1 MKTKYYVI
9 VGTIVV
15 ALIGGILLVR
25 SGISPSASPSA
36 TVKAFYK
43 ALNKGDISRVENYL
57 SFATNLRSIT
67 SILSF
72 PLGNDTISLLE
83 SLAGKIQEVKILRE
97 YSWELFGQRGMAVQ
111 ARVILKPKVQE
122 QAKIEAKE
130 QLGKGLSRLEFD
142 KILFIG
148 NFPEKQEWV
157 LVKEGGKWKIA
168 DLARFS

>member
-43 ALNKGDISRVENYL
+43 ALNKGDISRAENYL
-57 SFATNLRSIT
+57 SFAANLRSIA
-67 SILSF
+67 SILSR
-72 PLGNDTISLLE
+72 GHDTISLLE
-83 SLAGKIQEVKILRE
+83 SLTGKIQEVKILRE
-97 YSWELFGQRGMAVQ
+97 YSWEFFGQNGVAVQ

-122 QAKIEAKE
+122 QAKIEAEK
-130 QLGKGLSRLEFD
+130 QLGKGLSGLEFQ

-148 NFPEKQEWV
+148 YFPEKQEWV

-168 DLARFS
+168 DLGRFS